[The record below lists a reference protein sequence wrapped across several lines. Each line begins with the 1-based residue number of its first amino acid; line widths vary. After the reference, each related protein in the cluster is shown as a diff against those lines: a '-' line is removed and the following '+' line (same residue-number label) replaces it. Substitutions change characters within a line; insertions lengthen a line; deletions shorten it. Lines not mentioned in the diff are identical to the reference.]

1 MALEVKNEKSG
12 NQDND
17 ARARVLPIRIDCIDI
32 DRWIS
37 ELLGGLHLE
46 NIYSGIF
53 FLSLFFSSEKDVIC
67 WEKIEAIV
75 QARD

>member
-53 FLSLFFSSEKDVIC
+53 FLSLFFHPK
-67 WEKIEAIV
+67 KTLYAGKK
-75 QARD
+75 